1 MKSPRVRYSWGA
13 LLAVVAVASEPG
25 HDGRA
30 MQAPAAATIVASY
43 AQGRFD
49 EAQAALIRVSDYA
62 AFQHDA
68 DAALTTVHP
77 AVAEALL
84 LEASQAAFNTHH
96 AQQAHDLLEDACARV
111 RQAPPGGE
119 FERRWQAGAL
129 ALLEADAN
137 VAQMTTAGTICRF
150 E

>member
-1 MKSPRVRYSWGA
+1 MKSPRVRYSRGA

-62 AFQHDA
+62 AFQRDA
-68 DAALTTVHP
+68 EAALTTVHP

-84 LEASQAAFNTHH
+84 LEASQAA
-96 AQQAHDLLEDACARV
+96 
-111 RQAPPGGE
+111 
-119 FERRWQAGAL
+119 
-129 ALLEADAN
+129 
-137 VAQMTTAGTICRF
+137 TICRF

>member
-1 MKSPRVRYSWGA
+1 
-13 LLAVVAVASEPG
+13 
-25 HDGRA
+25 

-96 AQQAHDLLEDACARV
+96 AQQAHL
-111 RQAPPGGE
+111 
-119 FERRWQAGAL
+119 AGAIEEFRTRYVL
-129 ALLEADAN
+129 RYTPTG
-137 VAQMTTAGTICRF
+137 VAHDGWHDLSVRVKGKKYDVRARKGYAVGLPLN
-150 E
+150 